1 MKHLSVYSKDEDIL
15 TAIADIHLRG
25 KWYDLDCTYSKGVFW
40 KNINPPRIKG
50 DILPLEADVMKLDA
64 TKLIGIDNNSLNS
77 IVFDP
82 PFLFR
87 KRKSDNHDKMCVRFS
102 FFQTFEDL
110 MKMYKESLNQ
120 FYRVLR
126 NGGYLLFKCQDMT
139 DNKFFC
145 THNEIINYATSIG
158 FELKDIAI
166 KATQKKLQRE
176 ARQQNCFAKTHS
188 YWLIFK
194 KVDKSNESKSH
205 KANDSQNNL

>member
-15 TAIADIHLRG
+15 TAIDDIHLRG

-40 KNINPPRIKG
+40 KNIKPPRIKG
-50 DILPLEADVMKLDA
+50 DIRPLDADVMELDA
-64 TKLIGIDNNSLNS
+64 TKLLRLENNSLNS

-87 KRKSDNHDKMCVRFS
+87 KRKSDNHDKMCIRFS

-145 THNEIINYATSIG
+145 THNEIINHATSIG

-166 KATQKKLQRE
+166 KVTQQKLQRE
-176 ARQQNCFAKTHS
+176 AKQQNCFAKTHS

-194 KVDKSNESKSH
+194 KAGKLNERK
-205 KANDSQNNL
+205 